1 MTKGLRPTGLT
12 CRFLLTYTELGPQ
25 VCLYILLY
33 WATMPDACSVMNVCR
48 CDVMQGQ
55 DFSTAFSTV
64 NTGGAL

>member
-12 CRFLLTYTELGPQ
+12 CRFLLIKTELGPQ
-25 VCLYILLY
+25 VCLYILLE
-33 WATMPDACSVMNVCR
+33 WATDACSVMNVCR